1 MVLITNG
8 ETSMS
13 GIAASVILGLVE
25 VGAQLISG
33 YQQNKALVEGQEEAR
48 ALNENQLA
56 ESRAARRSSE
66 ALQRSQLSLSR
77 KSLEESTRL
86 KERELNMLQDQ
97 QAREA
102 FRDQVS
108 NLTQVMDKNE
118 NLKDLFLTRLKGL
131 RN

>member
-1 MVLITNG
+1 MRVAVHGLIIVVLITNG

-56 ESRAARRSSE
+56 ESHRIE
-66 ALQRSQLSLSR
+66 AGP
-77 KSLEESTRL
+77 T
-86 KERELNMLQDQ
+86 N
-97 QAREA
+97 
-102 FRDQVS
+102 
-108 NLTQVMDKNE
+108 
-118 NLKDLFLTRLKGL
+118 KGTVHI
-131 RN
+131 RHFH